1 MSGKSYGKDEKVDV
15 AMRVIADHVRT
26 IAFSIADAQLPSNAK
41 AGYAIRRILRR
52 AVRYAYTFL
61 DQRQAFIY
69 RLVDTL
75 IESMGDAYPELK
87 QQPDLIKTVIKE
99 EEDTFLRT
107 LETGIKL
114 LDKVVNEA
122 KADGRK
128 EVSGTEAFVLYD
140 TYGFPL
146 DLTELIL
153 KEHGFTVNHKEFDE
167 EMAKQKQRARNAA
180 AI

>member
-1 MSGKSYGKDEKVDV
+1 M
-15 AMRVIADHVRT
+15 RT
-26 IAFSIADAQLPSNAK
+26 ISFSIADSQLPSNAK
-41 AGYAIRRILRR
+41 AGYVIRRILRR

-61 DQRQAFIY
+61 NQKQAFIY

-87 QQPDLIKTVIKE
+87 QQSELIKKVIKE

-114 LDKVVNEA
+114 LEKVIVDTQSKGLTEI
-122 KADGRK
+122 
-128 EVSGTEAFVLYD
+128 SGKDAFVLYD

-153 KEHGFTVNHKEFDE
+153 KEKNMTANIKQFDE
-167 EMAKQKQRARNAA
+167 EMAKQKS
-180 AI
+180 

>member
-1 MSGKSYGKDEKVDV
+1 MNE
-15 AMRVIADHVRT
+15 
-26 IAFSIADAQLPSNAK
+26 SNH
-41 AGYAIRRILRR
+41 
-52 AVRYAYTFL
+52 
-61 DQRQAFIY
+61 
-69 RLVDTL
+69 
-75 IESMGDAYPELK
+75 ESK
-87 QQPDLIKTVIKE
+87 KITWTQI
-99 EEDTFLRT
+99 LRT

-153 KEHGFTVNHKEFDE
+153 KEHGFTVN
-167 EMAKQKQRARNAA
+167 RAVWPKMRQTKKRKLPKLPLRKARKSLPRNLLLTLTAT
-180 AI
+180 